1 MRRLIP
7 LMILSVCAGA
17 VPAVAQ
23 APRAAPVPRRAPAAP
38 HEKRVA
44 HASRVPNGR
53 ILLDARLNEA
63 EWQAAEVQTGFF
75 QQEPD
80 EGQVSVEPS
89 EVRLVYDDHFLY
101 VGGLLRDSQPD
112 KLITNELKRD
122 FQPRDGELFG
132 VVLDTFLDHL
142 SGYGFFVNAMGAK
155 RDTQVAEDGRA
166 NNQSWDGVWD
176 VKTATVPEGWIVELR
191 IPFKTLRFPD
201 QHEQHWGLNLVR
213 IVRRTNELSLWSF
226 VPRPFAL
233 SKISFGG
240 ALEGIAG
247 VRPGRNIRIKP
258 FVTAEANHRASA
270 TGTRADGGMD
280 VKAGLGPSLL
290 LDATYRTD
298 FAQVEADEQQI
309 NLTRFSLFFPEKREF
324 FLDNANAFQIGPPTA
339 GTDLVPFFSRSIGL
353 SATGNPVPLIGGGR
367 LSGKTGRTQLGLLNI
382 QTADH
387 QAPGQA
393 PIASSNY
400 SAFRMAREFL
410 SNSVGSAFYLGHE
423 RNGGGNRVF
432 GTDVRM
438 KFRRRLDLDG
448 MAMRSETTG
457 VGGGTALRGGVT
469 YDSNRTTVGATYTS
483 LDPAFRNELGFIRRP
498 GTDITTARALQRFRP
513 KKTYRLVREYEPGV
527 SLTRYARDPIGVE
540 TQLVSP
546 TIGLLFADA
555 SASNLTWNI
564 TEEALAAPFTI
575 RPGFVIPVGRY
586 RFGTGTADATMARSH
601 RVAVNGA
608 YRFGEFWNGHRQGF
622 TLGARM
628 RTNEKLATTVN
639 YSRDV
644 VRLPAGQFETNLLS
658 LRVDG
663 SFSTRMF
670 LNAFIQYNSVTR
682 EVLSN
687 IRFNLIH
694 HQLSDLFIVYND
706 AHGTA
711 SNPTRSRALI
721 VKFTQLFA
729 F

>member
-1 MRRLIP
+1 MRSTVLAV
-7 LMILSVCAGA
+7 LLSALVM
-17 VPAVAQ
+17 
-23 APRAAPVPRRAPAAP
+23 AAPTSAQSRRPGGTVRRTPPPPR
-38 HEKRVA
+38 EQRVA
-44 HASRVPNGR
+44 HAVRVPNGT
-53 ILLDARLNEA
+53 ITLDGRLE
-63 EWQAAEVQTGFF
+63 EKVWQQAEVLTGFM
-75 QQEPD
+75 QQEPN
-80 EGQVSVEPS
+80 EGKVAEEAS
-89 EVRLVYDDHFLY
+89 EVRLVYDDQNLY
-101 VGGLLRDSQPD
+101 VGGLMRDSQPD
-112 KLITNELKRD
+112 RLITNELKRD

-155 RDTQVAEDGRA
+155 RDSQVAEDGRA

-176 VKTATVPEGWIVELR
+176 VKTAITPEGWVVELR

-201 QHEQHWGLNLVR
+201 QDVQRWGLNLVR

-226 VPRPFAL
+226 VPRPFPL

-240 ALEGIAG
+240 VVEGIAG
-247 VRPGRNIRIKP
+247 VRPGRNLRIKP

-270 TGTRADGGMD
+270 TTTHADGGVD
-280 VKAGLGPSLL
+280 LKAGLGPNLL

-339 GTDLVPFFSRSIGL
+339 GTDLVPFFSRAIGL
-353 SATGNPVPLIGGGR
+353 SAVGTPVPLIGGGR

-382 QTADH
+382 QTAEHDE
-387 QAPGQA
+387 PGRA
-393 PIASSNY
+393 ALPSSNY
-400 SAFRMAREFL
+400 AAFRVAREFL

-423 RNGGGNRVF
+423 RNGGGNRVY

-457 VGGGTALRGGVT
+457 VGGGNALRGGLT
-469 YDSNRTTVGATYTS
+469 YDSNVTTLGATYTS
-483 LDPAFRNELGFIRRP
+483 LDPTFRNELGFIRRP
-498 GTDITTARALQRFRP
+498 GATIATARGSQRFRP
-513 KKTYRLVREYEPGV
+513 RQTYRFIREYEPGL
-527 SLTRYARDPIGVE
+527 SLTRYTRDPVGVE
-540 TQLVSP
+540 TQTISP
-546 TIGLLFADA
+546 SIGLAFADA
-555 SASNLTWNI
+555 SVANLTWTIN
-564 TEEALAAPFTI
+564 EEGLAAPFVI
-575 RPGFVIPVGRY
+575 RSGYVIPAGRY
-586 RFGTGTADATMARSH
+586 RFGNGVADVTMARSH
-601 RVAVNGA
+601 RIAANAA

-622 TLGARM
+622 TVGARM
-628 RTNEKLATTVN
+628 RANEKLATTVN

-644 VRLPAGQFETNLLS
+644 VELPVGRFDTNLLS
-658 LRVDG
+658 LRIDG

-687 IRFNLIH
+687 IRFDVIH
-694 HQLSDLFIVYND
+694 HPLSDLYVVYND
-706 AHGTA
+706 THGTA
-711 SNPTRSRALI
+711 GNLTRSRALI
-721 VKFTQLFA
+721 VKFTQLFS